1 MTTKPIPGAKRGRP
15 PKPKPPGRSR
25 GTKAALKA
33 KKKPPKTAFER
44 LDGKPKRLRGG
55 RHAIPH
61 CQHGLT
67 AEQQE
72 RDAAIPLTAHQRLGF
87 RIPEFCALFG
97 ISRPTVWRGMKSG
110 EIEYVE
116 VNGVKIITREF
127 AVRKRL
133 IAPDHA

>member
-1 MTTKPIPGAKRGRP
+1 MSKSEEAPEAKRPTRM
-15 PKPKPPGRSR
+15 
-25 GTKAALKA
+25 
-33 KKKPPKTAFER
+33 AFER
-44 LDGKPKRLRGG
+44 LDGRPNRHRRG
-55 RHAIPH
+55 RHAIPRS
-61 CQHGLT
+61 QHDPT
-67 AEQQE
+67 DEQQQ
-72 RDAAIPLTAHQRLGF
+72 AAAVPLTAHQRLGF

-133 IAPDHA
+133 IAPD

>member
-1 MTTKPIPGAKRGRP
+1 MSESEAP
-15 PKPKPPGRSR
+15 P
-25 GTKAALKA
+25 AA
-33 KKKPPKTAFER
+33 KKSPRTAFER
-44 LDGKPKRLRGG
+44 LDGKPKRRRGG
-55 RHAIPH
+55 RHAISHSQPDP
-61 CQHGLT
+61 
-67 AEQQE
+67 AAQQRQ
-72 RDAAIPLTAHQRLGF
+72 RDAAVPLTAHQRLGF

-133 IAPDHA
+133 IAPDQPVDF

>member
-1 MTTKPIPGAKRGRP
+1 MSKFETPPEKPQLAY
-15 PKPKPPGRSR
+15 
-25 GTKAALKA
+25 A
-33 KKKPPKTAFER
+33 R
-44 LDGKPKRLRGG
+44 LDGRPKRRRGG
-55 RHAIPH
+55 RHAIQRS
-61 CQHGLT
+61 QHDPT
-67 AEQQE
+67 AEQQQ
-72 RDAAIPLTAHQRLGF
+72 RGAAVPLTAHQRLGF

-133 IAPDHA
+133 IAPDQPVHS

>member
-1 MTTKPIPGAKRGRP
+1 MSKSKAVPERP
-15 PKPKPPGRSR
+15 LLAY
-25 GTKAALKA
+25 T
-33 KKKPPKTAFER
+33 R
-44 LDGKPKRLRGG
+44 LDGKPKRRRGG
-55 RHAIPH
+55 RHAVPNS
-61 CQHGLT
+61 QHDSA
-67 AEQQE
+67 AEQQQ
-72 RDAAIPLTAHQRLGF
+72 RDAAVPLTAHQRLGF

-133 IAPDHA
+133 IAPDQPVDFRHEKARAEISNWT